1 MNAPTAKELMQQV
14 VQRSEVFP
22 PQDSDS
28 GGEEDARDYHRNAP
42 RPSEDCLYGLVGEV
56 ARAGSANTEA
66 NPFAI
71 AANFMAYMSCAVG
84 RGPYF
89 YLGDTRHHAR
99 LFTLHVGRSGVGR
112 KGDATS
118 LIKRI
123 DASLKNSYELVA
135 PKVHS
140 GGLSSREGLIYLVHD
155 GYKDGAKDVEPVTD
169 KRLWVVESEFANVL
183 HQARRDGNTL
193 SAAVRDLWDGA
204 SLQPATKTN
213 RLFTTDPHICISGA
227 ITPNELMELMAARE
241 MSNGFAN
248 RFMIFFA
255 ERLRKI
261 SFPESTS
268 NETVNELARSVRG
281 IIDFCRTGAVSNA
294 RISFTQDAR
303 HMYDKLYQGELSD
316 NRYGERIAGVTERR
330 APMLVRIS
338 MLFALIDMKL
348 KIEPAHINAA
358 IAWIRY
364 LVDSVRF
371 IFASGAEE
379 VDTIEVNDTAED
391 IVNFL
396 RLRGETSKTEITREC
411 FNGNKNSD
419 QIDKAIADLLTTSP
433 PRIEVQEVRG
443 DGRRA
448 GRPKKIYRL
457 ADGSGSKASA

>member
-1 MNAPTAKELMQQV
+1 MNAPTPKELMQQV

-28 GGEEDARDYHRNAP
+28 GGDEDARDYHRNAP
-42 RPSEDCLYGLVGEV
+42 KPSEACLYGLVGEV

-66 NPFAI
+66 NPYAVAI
-71 AANFMAYMSCAVG
+71 NFMAYMSCAVG

-112 KGDATS
+112 KGDAIS
-118 LIKRI
+118 LIKKI
-123 DASLKNSYELVA
+123 DSRLRNSYELVA
-135 PKVHS
+135 PKIHS

-183 HQARRDGNTL
+183 HQSSRDGNTL

-213 RLFTTDPHICISGA
+213 RMFTTDPHICISGA
-227 ITPNELMELMAARE
+227 ITPKELIDLMASRE

-255 ERLRKI
+255 ERLKTI
-261 SFPESTS
+261 SFPEPTP
-268 NETVNELARSVRG
+268 NEVVDELSRKARD
-281 IIDFCRTGAVSNA
+281 IIDFCKFGAGSNA
-294 RISFTQDAR
+294 RISLNPEAR
-303 HMYDKLYQGELSD
+303 HMYDKLYQGELSE
-316 NRYGERIAGVTERR
+316 NKYGERIAGVTERR
-330 APMLVRIS
+330 APMLLRIS
-338 MLFALIDMKL
+338 MLFALLDKKL
-348 KIEPAHINAA
+348 KIEPTHINAA

-371 IFASGAEE
+371 IFASGKDE
-379 VDTIEVNDTAED
+379 VENTEVNDTAED

-396 RLRGETSKTEITREC
+396 RRRGEASKTEITREC
-411 FNGNKNSD
+411 FNGNKNGD

-433 PRIEVQEVRG
+433 PRIEVQEVRNEA
-443 DGRRA
+443 RKA
-448 GRPKKIYRL
+448 GRAKKIYRL
-457 ADGSGSKASA
+457 PDGSALKASA